1 MAKPIEATAQA
12 DYDAALAADLQVNTQ
27 LSTWEMLWRTAQ
39 RVPDNAAIITGDTHI
54 SYRQL
59 AEQTLRAAA
68 ALAELGVA
76 RGSRLA
82 FLFHPSP
89 EWAVLHYALGRLG
102 AIGVPINT
110 SYMAAEL
117 EHLFTLAQP
126 EVLIT
131 VDRFR
136 DVDMAARLSP
146 SAARFGSID
155 ETVVLP
161 VDNDGWVVSS
171 PERDRVFGPDGG
183 PALEPPS
190 PVEGGDPAYIIFT
203 SGSTAAPKPALIAH
217 RGMVGAAT
225 GLQHALGLVP
235 EDRFVAS
242 NPVFHTGGIVWNL
255 TMPHLVGMTSC
266 LVGVYETGKVL
277 REMERS
283 KITVMGAFDTK
294 LTMMRNAPEYH
305 TVDRSTVRKCNV
317 GATGSFLRS
326 VLPDWNWETVAQV
339 YGSTESGGLGSITP
353 RYESDPKV
361 RYDANGRPMPG
372 MEFVIKDPD
381 TGQRC
386 APDEPGEICFRGWG
400 TFLEYVGMPE
410 ATAEAF
416 DDEGFFHSGDYGFM
430 DEVGNLYFRG
440 RYKLMIKTGG
450 ENVSE
455 REVEIFCEDSL
466 DAVKFAIVVG
476 VPDPLWGEAVVAFV
490 ELHEGA
496 TETSDDLVE
505 ACRDRIANFKIP
517 KRFFVVGEEDWPLLD
532 SGRPDRHELRVRAA
546 ALMGAEGKTRLR
558 FGDGT
563 GGAEPG

>member
-1 MAKPIEATAQA
+1 MAEAEAVLDQA
-12 DYDAALAADLQVNTQ
+12 AYDAALAADLIANTQ
-27 LSTWEMLWRTAQ
+27 LSTWEMLWRSAQ
-39 RVPDNAAIITGDTHI
+39 RVPDNTAIITGDTHI
-54 SYRQL
+54 TYRQL
-59 AEQTLRAAA
+59 ARQTLRAAA
-68 ALAELGVA
+68 ALAELGVGMGT
-76 RGSRLA
+76 RVA
-82 FLFHPSP
+82 FLFHPCP
-89 EWAVLHYALGRLG
+89 DWAVLHYALGRLG

-110 SYMAAEL
+110 SYVAAEL
-117 EHLFTLAQP
+117 EHLFTLARP
-126 EVLIT
+126 ELLIT

-146 SAARFGSID
+146 VAGRFGSIA
-155 ETVVLP
+155 ETIVLP
-161 VDNDGWVVSS
+161 LDGDDWVAPS
-171 PERDRVFGPDGG
+171 PERDAVYGPVEAAG
-183 PALEPPS
+183 LEPTS
-190 PVEGGDPAYIIFT
+190 GLEGGDPAYIIFT

-277 REMERS
+277 AEMERS
-283 KITVMGAFDTK
+283 RVTVMGAFDTK

-305 TVDRSTVRKCNV
+305 TVDRTSVRKCNV

-326 VLPDWNWETVAQV
+326 VLGDWNWETVAQV

-353 RYESDPKV
+353 RYEADPKV

-372 MEFVIKDPD
+372 MEFVIKDPE
-381 TGQRC
+381 TGRRC
-386 APDEPGEICFRGWG
+386 APDEAGEICFRGWG
-400 TFLEYVGMPE
+400 TFIEYVGMPE

-430 DEVGNLYFRG
+430 DEAGNLYFRG

-455 REVEIFCEDSL
+455 REVEIFCEDNL
-466 DAVKFAIVVG
+466 EAVKFAIVVG
-476 VPDPLWGEAVVAFV
+476 VPDSLWGEAVVAFV
-490 ELHEGA
+490 ELHDGA

-505 ACRDRIANFKIP
+505 ACRGRIANFKIP
-517 KRFFVVGEEDWPLLD
+517 KRFLVVGEEDWPLLD
-532 SGRPDRHELRVRAA
+532 SGRPDRQELRARAA
-546 ALMGAEGKTRLR
+546 ALMGAEGETRLR
-558 FGDGT
+558 FGGGT
-563 GGAEPG
+563 GGAQPG

>member
-1 MAKPIEATAQA
+1 MGESEVVLDQA
-12 DYDAALAADLQVNTQ
+12 AYDATLAADLIVNTH
-27 LSTWEMLWRTAQ
+27 LSTWEMLWRTAL
-39 RVPDNAAIITGDTHI
+39 RVPDNDALITGDIHI
-54 SYRQL
+54 SYREL
-59 AEQTLRAAA
+59 ASRSLRAAA
-68 ALAELGVA
+68 ALAEMGV
-76 RGSRLA
+76 GPSSRVA
-82 FLFHPSP
+82 FVFHPSP
-89 EWAVLHYALGRLG
+89 DWAVLHYALARLG
-102 AIGVPINT
+102 AVGVPINT

-126 EVLIT
+126 ELLIT

-136 DVDMAARLSP
+136 DVDMAARLLP
-146 SAARFGSID
+146 VAARFGSIAD
-155 ETVVLP
+155 TVVLP
-161 VDNDGWVVSS
+161 LDDDGWVAPS
-171 PERDRVFGPDGG
+171 PASDRVFGSADGG
-183 PALEPPS
+183 ELNPAS
-190 PVEGGDPAYIIFT
+190 RVGGGDPAYIIFT

-294 LTMMRNAPEYH
+294 LTMMRNAPEYR
-305 TVDRSTVRKCNV
+305 TVDRSSVRKCNV

-326 VLPDWNWETVAQV
+326 ILDDWNWETVAQV

-353 RYESDPKV
+353 RCEADPKV

-372 MEFVIKDPD
+372 MEFVIKDPE
-381 TGQRC
+381 TGRRC
-386 APDEPGEICFRGWG
+386 APDEAGEICFRGWG
-400 TFLEYVGMPE
+400 TFIEYVGMPE

-430 DEVGNLYFRG
+430 DEAGNLYFRG

-455 REVEIFCEDSL
+455 REVEIFCEDNL
-466 DAVKFAIVVG
+466 EAVKFAIVVG

-490 ELHEGA
+490 ELHDGA
-496 TETSDDLVE
+496 VETSDDLIE
-505 ACRDRIANFKIP
+505 GCRGRIANFKIP
-517 KRFFVVGEEDWPLLD
+517 KRFFVVDEDDWPLLD
-532 SGRPDRHELRVRAA
+532 SGRPDRHELRARAA
-546 ALMGAEGKTRLR
+546 ALMGAEGETRLR
-558 FGDGT
+558 FGDGVR
-563 GGAEPG
+563 GAQPG

>member
-1 MAKPIEATAQA
+1 MAESEVVLDPEA
-12 DYDAALAADLQVNTQ
+12 YEAALAADLIVNTH

-39 RVPDNAAIITGDTHI
+39 RVPDNDAFITGDTHI
-54 SYRQL
+54 SYRDL
-59 AEQTLRAAA
+59 ASRSLRAAA
-68 ALAELGVA
+68 ALENLGVGQGTRVA
-76 RGSRLA
+76 L
-82 FLFHPSP
+82 LFHPSP
-89 EWAVLHYALGRLG
+89 DWAVLHYALGRLG

-117 EHLFTLAQP
+117 EHLFTLARP
-126 EVLIT
+126 ELLIT

-136 DVDMAARLSP
+136 DVEMAARLLP
-146 SAARFGSID
+146 VAARFDGIA
-155 ETVVLP
+155 ETAVLP
-161 VDNDGWVVSS
+161 VADDGWVAPS
-171 PERDRVFGPDGG
+171 PERDRVFGPDDGTELG
-183 PALEPPS
+183 PTS
-190 PVEGGDPAYIIFT
+190 RVGGGDPAYIIFT

-305 TVDRSTVRKCNV
+305 TVDRSSVRKCNV

-353 RYESDPKV
+353 RYETDPKV

-372 MEFVIKDPD
+372 MEFVIK
-381 TGQRC
+381 
-386 APDEPGEICFRGWG
+386 EP
-400 TFLEYVGMPE
+400 
-410 ATAEAF
+410 
-416 DDEGFFHSGDYGFM
+416 
-430 DEVGNLYFRG
+430 
-440 RYKLMIKTGG
+440 
-450 ENVSE
+450 
-455 REVEIFCEDSL
+455 
-466 DAVKFAIVVG
+466 
-476 VPDPLWGEAVVAFV
+476 
-490 ELHEGA
+490 
-496 TETSDDLVE
+496 
-505 ACRDRIANFKIP
+505 RDRKAVRP
-517 KRFFVVGEEDWPLLD
+517 RRAGRDLL
-532 SGRPDRHELRVRAA
+532 
-546 ALMGAEGKTRLR
+546 
-558 FGDGT
+558 
-563 GGAEPG
+563 

>member
-1 MAKPIEATAQA
+1 MAETEVVLDPEA
-12 DYDAALAADLQVNTQ
+12 YEAALAADLIVNTH

-39 RVPDNAAIITGDTHI
+39 RVSDNDAFITGDTHI
-54 SYRQL
+54 SYREL
-59 AEQTLRAAA
+59 ARRSLRAAA
-68 ALAELGVA
+68 ALENLGVG
-76 RGSRLA
+76 RGTRVA
-82 FLFHPSP
+82 FSFHPCP
-89 EWAVLHYALGRLG
+89 DWAVLHYALGRLG

-117 EHLFTLAQP
+117 EHLFTLARP
-126 EVLIT
+126 ELLIT

-136 DVDMAARLSP
+136 DVDMAARLTP
-146 SAARFGSID
+146 VAARFDGIA
-155 ETVVLP
+155 EAVVLP
-161 VDNDGWVVSS
+161 VADDGWVAPS
-171 PERDRVFGPDGG
+171 PERDQVYGPDGG
-183 PALEPPS
+183 TELGPTSRAG
-190 PVEGGDPAYIIFT
+190 GGDPAYIIFT

-305 TVDRSTVRKCNV
+305 TVDRSSVRKCNV

-326 VLPDWNWETVAQV
+326 VLPDWSWETVAQV

-353 RYESDPKV
+353 RHETDPKV

-372 MEFVIKDPD
+372 MEFVIKDPE
-381 TGQRC
+381 TGRRC
-386 APDEPGEICFRGWG
+386 ASDEPGEICFRGWG
-400 TFLEYVGMPE
+400 TFIEYVGMPE

-430 DEVGNLYFRG
+430 DEAGNLYFRG
-440 RYKLMIKTGG
+440 RYKMMVKSGG

-455 REVEIFCEDSL
+455 REVEIFCEDNL
-466 DAVKFAIVVG
+466 GAVKFAIVVG

-496 TETSDDLVE
+496 TENSDDLVE
-505 ACRDRIANFKIP
+505 ECRGRIANFKIP
-517 KRFFVVGEEDWPLLD
+517 KRFFVVGEDDWPLLD
-532 SGRPDRHELRVRAA
+532 SGRADRHELRARAA
-546 ALMGAEGKTRLR
+546 AMMGV
-558 FGDGT
+558 DGEAT
-563 GGAEPG
+563 VVQDRH

>member
-1 MAKPIEATAQA
+1 MGQTEVGLDRDA
-12 DYDAALAADLQVNTQ
+12 YDAALAADLQVNTQ

-39 RVPDNAAIITGDTHI
+39 QVPDNAAIITGDTHI
-54 SYRQL
+54 SYREL
-59 AEQTLRAAA
+59 AEQALRSAA

-76 RGSRLA
+76 KGSRVA
-82 FLFHPSP
+82 FVFHPSP
-89 EWAVLHYALGRLG
+89 DWAVLHYALGRLG

-126 EVLIT
+126 ELLIT

-136 DVDMAARLSP
+136 DVDMATQVSP
-146 SAARFGSID
+146 VAARFESIA

-161 VDNDGWVVSS
+161 VDNDGWVASS

-183 PALEPPS
+183 AALGPAS
-190 PVEGGDPAYIIFT
+190 RVGGGDPAYIIFT

-305 TVDRSTVRKCNV
+305 TVDRSSVRKCNV

-326 VLPDWNWETVAQV
+326 VLGDWNWETVAQV

-353 RYESDPKV
+353 RYETDPRV

-400 TFLEYVGMPE
+400 TFIEYVGMPE
-410 ATAEAF
+410 ATADAF
-416 DDEGFFHSGDYGFM
+416 DEEGFFHSGDYGFM
-430 DEVGNLYFRG
+430 DEAGNLYFRG

-455 REVEIFCEDSL
+455 REVEIFCEDNL
-466 DAVKFAIVVG
+466 EAVKFAIVVG

-490 ELHEGA
+490 ELHDGA
-496 TETSDDLVE
+496 EETSDNLVE
-505 ACRDRIANFKIP
+505 ACRGHIANFKIP
-517 KRFFVVGEEDWPLLD
+517 KRFFVVEEEDWPLLD
-532 SGRPDRHELRVRAA
+532 SGRPDRHELRTRAA
-546 ALMGAEGKTRLR
+546 ALMGTEGETRLR
-558 FGDGT
+558 FGDGA
-563 GGAEPG
+563 GGSQPG

>member
-1 MAKPIEATAQA
+1 MAESEVVLDRAA
-12 DYDAALAADLQVNTQ
+12 YDSALAADLIVNTQ
-27 LSTWEMLWRTAQ
+27 LSTWEMLRRSAE
-39 RVPDNAAIITGDTHI
+39 RVPDNIAIITGDTHI
-54 SYRQL
+54 SYREL
-59 AEQTLRAAA
+59 AQRTLRAAA
-68 ALAELGVA
+68 ALAELGVQK
-76 RGSRLA
+76 GSRVA
-82 FLFHPSP
+82 FMFHPSP
-89 EWAVLHYALGRLG
+89 DWAVLHYALGRLG

-126 EVLIT
+126 DLLIT

-136 DVDMAARLSP
+136 GEDMAARLSP
-146 SAARFGSID
+146 AAARFAGISD
-155 ETVVLP
+155 TVVLP
-161 VDNDGWVVSS
+161 LDEDEWVS
-171 PERDRVFGPDGG
+171 PSLARDQVFGT
-183 PALEPPS
+183 ANSEELEPTS
-190 PVEGGDPAYIIFT
+190 EAGGSDPAYIIFT

-283 KITVMGAFDTK
+283 KVTVMGAFDTK

-305 TVDRSTVRKCNV
+305 TVDRSSVRKCNV

-326 VLPDWNWETVAQV
+326 VLPDWSWETVAQV

-353 RYESDPKV
+353 RYETDPKV

-372 MEFVIKDPD
+372 MEFVIKDPE
-381 TGQRC
+381 TGHRC

-400 TFLEYVGMPE
+400 TYIEYVGMPE
-410 ATAEAF
+410 ATTEAF

-430 DEVGNLYFRG
+430 DEAGNLYFRG

-466 DAVKFAIVVG
+466 EAVKFAIVVG

-505 ACRDRIANFKIP
+505 ACRGRIANFKIP
-517 KRFFVVGEEDWPLLD
+517 KRFFVVEEQDWPLLD
-532 SGRPDRHELRVRAA
+532 SGRPDRHELRARAA
-546 ALMGAEGKTRLR
+546 ALMGAEGETRLR
-558 FGDGT
+558 FGDGR
-563 GGAEPG
+563 

>member
-1 MAKPIEATAQA
+1 MGQTEIGLDRDA
-12 DYDAALAADLQVNTQ
+12 YDAALAADLQVNTQ

-39 RVPDNAAIITGDTHI
+39 QVPDNPAIITGDTRI
-54 SYRQL
+54 SYREL
-59 AEQTLRAAA
+59 AAQTLRAAA
-68 ALAELGVA
+68 ALAELGV
-76 RGSRLA
+76 SRHSRVA
-82 FLFHPSP
+82 FVFHPSP
-89 EWAVLHYALGRLG
+89 DWAVLHYALGRLG
-102 AIGVPINT
+102 AVGVPINT

-126 EVLIT
+126 ELLIT
-131 VDRFR
+131 VNRFR

-146 SAARFGSID
+146 VAARFASIA

-161 VDNDGWVVSS
+161 VDDGGWVDSS
-171 PERDRVFGPDGG
+171 PERERVFGPDGG
-183 PALEPPS
+183 AALGPAS
-190 PVEGGDPAYIIFT
+190 RVGGGDPAYIVFT

-266 LVGVYETGKVL
+266 LVGVYETGRVL

-305 TVDRSTVRKCNV
+305 TVDRSSVRKCNV

-326 VLPDWNWETVAQV
+326 VLPEWNWETVAQV

-353 RYESDPKV
+353 RYEADPKV

-381 TGQRC
+381 TGHRC
-386 APDEPGEICFRGWG
+386 GPDEPGEICFRGWG
-400 TFLEYVGMPE
+400 TFIEYVGMPE

-416 DDEGFFHSGDYGFM
+416 DDEGFFHSGDYGFL
-430 DEVGNLYFRG
+430 DEAGNLYFRG

-455 REVEIFCEDSL
+455 REVEIFCEDNL
-466 DAVKFAIVVG
+466 EAVKFAIVVG

-490 ELHEGA
+490 ELHQGA
-496 TETSDDLVE
+496 TETSDDLIE
-505 ACRDRIANFKIP
+505 GCRGRIANFKVP
-517 KRFFVVGEEDWPLLD
+517 KRFFVVGKEDWPLLD
-532 SGRPDRHELRVRAA
+532 SGRPDRQELRARAA
-546 ALMGAEGKTRLR
+546 ALMGAEGETRLR
-558 FGDGT
+558 FGDGA

>member
-1 MAKPIEATAQA
+1 MAKPMGASAQA
-12 DYDAALAADLQVNTQ
+12 DYDAALAADLLVNTQ

-39 RVPDNAAIITGDTHI
+39 QVPDNAAIITGDTHI
-54 SYRQL
+54 SYREL
-59 AEQTLRAAA
+59 AEQALRASA

-76 RGSRLA
+76 NGSRVA

-89 EWAVLHYALGRLG
+89 DWAVLHYALGRLG

-126 EVLIT
+126 ELLIT

-136 DVDMAARLSP
+136 DVDVAARLSP
-146 SAARFGSID
+146 VAARFDSIA

-161 VDNDGWVVSS
+161 VDDGWVVSS
-171 PERDRVFGPDGG
+171 SERDRVFGPDGG
-183 PALEPPS
+183 PALGPAS
-190 PVEGGDPAYIIFT
+190 RVGGGDPAYIIFT

-305 TVDRSTVRKCNV
+305 TVDRSSVRKCNV

-353 RYESDPKV
+353 RYETDPKV

-372 MEFVIKDPD
+372 MEFVIKDPE

-386 APDEPGEICFRGWG
+386 GPDEPGEICFRGWG
-400 TFLEYVGMPE
+400 TFLEYVGMLG
-410 ATAEAF
+410 ATAKAF

-430 DEVGNLYFRG
+430 DEAGNLYFRG

-466 DAVKFAIVVG
+466 EAVKFAIVVG

-505 ACRDRIANFKIP
+505 ACRGRIANFKIP

-532 SGRPDRHELRVRAA
+532 SGRPDRHELRARAA
-546 ALMGAEGKTRLR
+546 ALMGAEGETRLR

>member
-1 MAKPIEATAQA
+1 MAESEVVLDRAA
-12 DYDAALAADLQVNTQ
+12 YDSALAADLIVNTQ
-27 LSTWEMLWRTAQ
+27 LSTWEMLRRSAE
-39 RVPDNAAIITGDTHI
+39 RVPGNVAIITGDTHI
-54 SYRQL
+54 SYREL
-59 AEQTLRAAA
+59 AQRTLRAAA
-68 ALAELGVA
+68 ALAELGVQK
-76 RGSRLA
+76 GSRVA
-82 FLFHPSP
+82 FMFHPSP
-89 EWAVLHYALGRLG
+89 DWAVLHYALGRLG

-126 EVLIT
+126 DLLIT

-136 DVDMAARLSP
+136 GEDMAARLS
-146 SAARFGSID
+146 SVAARFAGIS

-161 VDNDGWVVSS
+161 LDEDEWVAPS
-171 PERDRVFGPDGG
+171 PARDQVFGT
-183 PALEPPS
+183 ANSEELEPTS
-190 PVEGGDPAYIIFT
+190 EAGGSDPAYVIFT

-225 GLQHALGLVP
+225 GLQHALGLVS

-305 TVDRSTVRKCNV
+305 TVDRSSVRKCNV

-353 RYESDPKV
+353 RYETDPKV

-372 MEFVIKDPD
+372 MEFVIKDPE
-381 TGQRC
+381 TGRRC

-400 TFLEYVGMPE
+400 TFIEYVGMPE
-410 ATAEAF
+410 ATTEAF

-430 DEVGNLYFRG
+430 DEAGNLYFRG

-455 REVEIFCEDSL
+455 REVEIFCEDNL
-466 DAVKFAIVVG
+466 EAVKFAIVVG

-490 ELHEGA
+490 ELHGGA
-496 TETSDDLVE
+496 TETSDDLVAE
-505 ACRDRIANFKIP
+505 CRGRIANFKIP
-517 KRFFVVGEEDWPLLD
+517 KRFFVVEEEDWPLLD
-532 SGRPDRHELRVRAA
+532 SGRPDRHELRARAA
-546 ALMGAEGKTRLR
+546 ALMGAEGETRLR
-558 FGDGT
+558 FGDGR
-563 GGAEPG
+563 

>member
-1 MAKPIEATAQA
+1 MQATAQA
-12 DYDAALAADLQVNTQ
+12 AYDAALAADLKVNTQ

-39 RVPDNAAIITGDTHI
+39 QVPDNAAIITGDTHI
-54 SYRQL
+54 SYQEL
-59 AEQTLRAAA
+59 AEQALRAAA
-68 ALAELGVA
+68 ALAELGVSN
-76 RGSRLA
+76 GSRVA
-82 FLFHPSP
+82 FLFHPYP
-89 EWAVLHYALGRLG
+89 DWAVLHYALGRLG

-126 EVLIT
+126 ELLIT

-146 SAARFGSID
+146 AAARFDSIA

-161 VDNDGWVVSS
+161 VDDDGWVVSS
-171 PERDRVFGPDGG
+171 SESDRVFGPDGG
-183 PALEPPS
+183 PPLGPAS
-190 PVEGGDPAYIIFT
+190 AVGGGDPAYIIFT

-283 KITVMGAFDTK
+283 KVTVMGAFDTK

-305 TVDRSTVRKCNV
+305 TVDRSSVRKCNV

-353 RYESDPKV
+353 RYEADPKV

-372 MEFVIKDPD
+372 MEFVIKDPE
-381 TGQRC
+381 TGRRC
-386 APDEPGEICFRGWG
+386 VLDESGEICFRGWG

-416 DDEGFFHSGDYGFM
+416 DGEGFFHSGDYGFM
-430 DEVGNLYFRG
+430 DKAGNLYFRG

-455 REVEIFCEDSL
+455 REVEIFCEDNL
-466 DAVKFAIVVG
+466 EAVKFAIVVG

-490 ELHEGA
+490 EMHEGA

-505 ACRDRIANFKIP
+505 ACRGRIANFKIP
-517 KRFFVVGEEDWPLLD
+517 KRFFVVTEEDWPLLD
-532 SGRPDRHELRVRAA
+532 SGRPDRHELRARAA
-546 ALMGAEGKTRLR
+546 ALMGAEGETRLR
-558 FGDGT
+558 FGDGA

>member
-1 MAKPIEATAQA
+1 MAKPMGASAQA
-12 DYDAALAADLQVNTQ
+12 DYDAALAADLLVNTQ
-27 LSTWEMLWRTAQ
+27 MSTWEMLWRSAQ
-39 RVPDNAAIITGDTHI
+39 QVPDNAAIITGDTHV
-54 SYRQL
+54 SYREL
-59 AEQTLRAAA
+59 AEQALRAAA
-68 ALAELGVA
+68 ALAELGVDN
-76 RGSRLA
+76 GSRVA

-89 EWAVLHYALGRLG
+89 DWAVLHYALGRLG

-126 EVLIT
+126 ELLIT
-131 VDRFR
+131 VNRFR
-136 DVDMAARLSP
+136 GVDMAARLSP
-146 SAARFGSID
+146 VAGRFSSIA

-161 VDNDGWVVSS
+161 VDDGGWVAPSS
-171 PERDRVFGPDGG
+171 ERDRVFGPDGG
-183 PALEPPS
+183 PALDSAS
-190 PVEGGDPAYIIFT
+190 PVGGGDPAYIIFT

-266 LVGVYETGKVL
+266 LVGVYETAKVL

-305 TVDRSTVRKCNV
+305 TVDRSSVRKCNV

-353 RYESDPKV
+353 RYEADPKV

-386 APDEPGEICFRGWG
+386 APGEPGEICFRGWG

-410 ATAEAF
+410 ATVEAF
-416 DDEGFFHSGDYGFM
+416 DAEGFFHSGDYGFM
-430 DEVGNLYFRG
+430 DEAGNLYFRG

-455 REVEIFCEDSL
+455 REVEIFCEDNL
-466 DAVKFAIVVG
+466 EAVKFAIVVG

-496 TETSDDLVE
+496 AETSNDLVE
-505 ACRDRIANFKIP
+505 ACRGRIANFKIP

-532 SGRPDRHELRVRAA
+532 SGRPDRHELRARAA
-546 ALMGAEGKTRLR
+546 ALMGAEDQTRLR
-558 FGDGT
+558 FGDG
-563 GGAEPG
+563 

>member
-1 MAKPIEATAQA
+1 MAESEVVLDQSA
-12 DYDAALAADLQVNTQ
+12 YDAALAADLSVNTQ

-54 SYRQL
+54 SYWSL
-59 AEQTLRAAA
+59 AAQTLRAAA
-68 ALAELGVA
+68 ALAELGVQK
-76 RGSRLA
+76 GSRVG
-82 FLFHPSP
+82 FMFHPSP
-89 EWAVLHYALGRLG
+89 DWAVLHYALGRLG

-126 EVLIT
+126 DLLIT

-136 DVDMAARLSP
+136 GEDMAARLSP
-146 SAARFGSID
+146 VAARFAGISD
-155 ETVVLP
+155 TVVLP
-161 VDNDGWVVSS
+161 LDEDDWVAQS
-171 PERDRVFGPDGG
+171 PARDQVFGP
-183 PALEPPS
+183 ANSEELEPS
-190 PVEGGDPAYIIFT
+190 SEVEGTDPAYIIFT

-283 KITVMGAFDTK
+283 KITAMGAFDTK

-305 TVDRSTVRKCNV
+305 TVDRSSVRKCNV

-353 RYESDPKV
+353 RYETDPKV

-372 MEFVIKDPD
+372 MEFVIKDPE
-381 TGQRC
+381 TGHRC
-386 APDEPGEICFRGWG
+386 ASDEPGEICFRGWG
-400 TFLEYVGMPE
+400 TFIEYVGMPE

-416 DDEGFFHSGDYGFM
+416 DHEGFFHSGDYGFM
-430 DEVGNLYFRG
+430 DEAGNLYFRG

-466 DAVKFAIVVG
+466 EAVKFAIVVG

-490 ELHEGA
+490 ELHDGA

-505 ACRDRIANFKIP
+505 ECRGRIANFKIP
-517 KRFFVVGEEDWPLLD
+517 KRFFMVDEEDWPLLD
-532 SGRPDRHELRVRAA
+532 SGRPDRHELRARAA
-546 ALMGAEGKTRLR
+546 ALMGAEGETRLR

-563 GGAEPG
+563 GGVQPG

>member
-1 MAKPIEATAQA
+1 MAETEVVPDQA
-12 DYDAALAADLQVNTQ
+12 VYDALLADDLNVNTQ
-27 LSTWEMLWRTAQ
+27 LSTWEMLRRTAQ
-39 RVPDNAAIITGDTHI
+39 RVPENDALITGDTHI
-54 SYRQL
+54 TYQEL
-59 AEQTLRAAA
+59 AGQSLRAAA
-68 ALAELGVA
+68 ALADLGVG
-76 RGSRLA
+76 RGTRVA
-82 FLFHPSP
+82 FQFHPCP
-89 EWAVLHYALGRLG
+89 DWGVLHYALARLG
-102 AIGVPINT
+102 AVGVPINT
-110 SYMAAEL
+110 SYMATEL

-126 EVLIT
+126 ELLIT

-136 DVDMAARLSP
+136 DADMAARLFP
-146 SAARFGSID
+146 VVARFDSIA

-161 VDNDGWVVSS
+161 LDEGGWVAPS
-171 PERDRVFGPDGG
+171 PERDLVYGSDGG
-183 PALEPPS
+183 NELS
-190 PVEGGDPAYIIFT
+190 PTSGVGGDDPAYIIFT
-203 SGSTAAPKPALIAH
+203 SGSTAAPKPVLIAH

-305 TVDRSTVRKCNV
+305 TVDRSSVRKCNV
-317 GATGSFLRS
+317 GASGSFLRS
-326 VLPDWNWETVAQV
+326 VLGDWNWETVAQV

-353 RYESDPKV
+353 RYEIDPKV

-372 MEFVIKDPD
+372 MEFVIKDPE
-381 TGQRC
+381 TGHRC
-386 APDEPGEICFRGWG
+386 APDEPGEICFQGWG
-400 TFLEYVGMPE
+400 TFIEYVGMPE

-430 DEVGNLYFRG
+430 DAAGNLYFRG

-455 REVEIFCEDSL
+455 REVEIFCEDNL

-490 ELHEGA
+490 ELHDGA
-496 TETSDDLVE
+496 IETSDNLVE
-505 ACRDRIANFKIP
+505 ACRGRIANFKIP
-517 KRFFVVGEEDWPLLD
+517 KRFLVVGEEDWPLLD
-532 SGRPDRHELRVRAA
+532 SGRPDRHELRARAA
-546 ALMGAEGKTRLR
+546 ALMGAEGETRLR
-558 FGDGT
+558 FGGGT
-563 GGAEPG
+563 GGAQPG

>member
-1 MAKPIEATAQA
+1 MEATVQA

-27 LSTWEMLWRTAQ
+27 LSTWQMLWRTAQ

-54 SYRQL
+54 SYREL
-59 AEQTLRAAA
+59 AAQTLRAAA
-68 ALAELGVA
+68 ALAELGVSN
-76 RGSRLA
+76 GSRVA
-82 FLFHPSP
+82 FVFHPSP
-89 EWAVLHYALGRLG
+89 DWAVLHYALGRLG
-102 AIGVPINT
+102 AVGVPINT

-117 EHLFTLAQP
+117 EHLFALAQP
-126 EVLIT
+126 ELLII

-136 DVDMAARLSP
+136 DVDMTGRLSP
-146 SAARFGSID
+146 VAARFGSIAQ
-155 ETVVLP
+155 TVVLP
-161 VDNDGWVVSS
+161 VDDDGWVDSS
-171 PERDRVFGPDGG
+171 PDRDRVFGPDGG
-183 PALEPPS
+183 AALGPAS
-190 PVEGGDPAYIIFT
+190 RVGGGDPAYIIFT

-305 TVDRSTVRKCNV
+305 TVDRSSVRKCNV

-326 VLPDWNWETVAQV
+326 VLPEWNWETVAQV

-353 RYESDPKV
+353 RYEADPKV

-381 TGQRC
+381 TGHRC
-386 APDEPGEICFRGWG
+386 GPDEPGEICFRGWG
-400 TFLEYVGMPE
+400 TFIEYVGMPE
-410 ATAEAF
+410 TTAEAF
-416 DDEGFFHSGDYGFM
+416 DDEGYFHSGDYGFL
-430 DEVGNLYFRG
+430 DEAGNLYFRG

-455 REVEIFCEDSL
+455 REVEIFCEDNL
-466 DAVKFAIVVG
+466 EAVKFAIVVG

-496 TETSDDLVE
+496 TETSDGLVE
-505 ACRDRIANFKIP
+505 ACRGRIANFKVP
-517 KRFFVVGEEDWPLLD
+517 KRFFVVTDEDWPLLD
-532 SGRPDRHELRVRAA
+532 SGRPDRHELRARAA
-546 ALMGAEGKTRLR
+546 ALMGAEGDTRLR
-558 FGDGT
+558 FGDG
-563 GGAEPG
+563 

>member
-1 MAKPIEATAQA
+1 M
-12 DYDAALAADLQVNTQ
+12 
-27 LSTWEMLWRTAQ
+27 
-39 RVPDNAAIITGDTHI
+39 
-54 SYRQL
+54 
-59 AEQTLRAAA
+59 
-68 ALAELGVA
+68 
-76 RGSRLA
+76 
-82 FLFHPSP
+82 
-89 EWAVLHYALGRLG
+89 LHYALGRLG

-117 EHLFTLAQP
+117 EHLFTLARP
-126 EVLIT
+126 ELLIT

-136 DVDMAARLSP
+136 DVDMAARLLP
-146 SAARFGSID
+146 VAARFGGIA
-155 ETVVLP
+155 ETAVLP
-161 VDNDGWVVSS
+161 VADDGWVAPS
-171 PERDRVFGPDGG
+171 PESDRVFGPDGG
-183 PALEPPS
+183 TELGPTS
-190 PVEGGDPAYIIFT
+190 RVGGGDPAYIIFT

-294 LTMMRNAPEYH
+294 LTMMRNAPEFH
-305 TVDRSTVRKCNV
+305 TLDRSSVRKCNV

-326 VLPDWNWETVAQV
+326 VLPDWNWVTVAQV

-353 RYESDPKV
+353 RYETDPKV

-372 MEFVIKDPD
+372 MEFVIKNPE
-381 TGQRC
+381 TGRRC
-386 APDEPGEICFRGWG
+386 APEESGEICFRGWG
-400 TFLEYVGMPE
+400 TFIEYVGMPE

-416 DDEGFFHSGDYGFM
+416 DDEGFFHSGDYGFK
-430 DEVGNLYFRG
+430 DEAGNLYFRG
-440 RYKLMIKTGG
+440 RYKMMIKTGG

-455 REVEIFCEDSL
+455 REVEIFCEDNL
-466 DAVKFAIVVG
+466 EAVKFAIVVG

-490 ELHEGA
+490 ELNEGA
-496 TETSDDLVE
+496 TETSDNLVE
-505 ACRDRIANFKIP
+505 ECRGRIANFKIP
-517 KRFFVVGEEDWPLLD
+517 KRFFVVGEDDWPLLD
-532 SGRPDRHELRVRAA
+532 SGRPDRHELRARAA
-546 ALMGAEGKTRLR
+546 ALMGV
-558 FGDGT
+558 
-563 GGAEPG
+563 GGEATVVQDRH

>member
-1 MAKPIEATAQA
+1 MATPMEASAQA
-12 DYDAALAADLQVNTQ
+12 DYDAALAADLTANTQ
-27 LSTWEMLWRTAQ
+27 LSTWEVLWRTAQ
-39 RVPDNAAIITGDTHI
+39 RVPDNDAFITGDVLI
-54 SYRQL
+54 SYRDL
-59 AEQTLRAAA
+59 ASRSLRSAA
-68 ALAELGVA
+68 ALAEVGVDH
-76 RGSRLA
+76 GSRVA
-82 FLFHPSP
+82 FLFHPNP
-89 EWAVLHYALGRLG
+89 DWAVLHYGLARLG

-117 EHLFTLAQP
+117 EHLFALAQP
-126 EVLIT
+126 ELLIT

-146 SAARFGSID
+146 VAAEFGSIA

-161 VDNDGWVVSS
+161 LDDDGWVAPSV
-171 PERDRVFGPDGG
+171 ERDRVYGADGG
-183 PALEPPS
+183 VELEPAS
-190 PVEGGDPAYIIFT
+190 EVGGDDPAYIIFT

-305 TVDRSTVRKCNV
+305 TVDRSSVRKCNV

-326 VLPDWNWETVAQV
+326 VLGDWNWETVAQV

-353 RYESDPKV
+353 RYETDPKV

-400 TFLEYVGMPE
+400 TFIEYVGMPE
-410 ATAEAF
+410 ATADAF
-416 DDEGFFHSGDYGFM
+416 DEEGFFHSGDYGFM
-430 DEVGNLYFRG
+430 DEAGNLYFRG

-455 REVEIFCEDSL
+455 REVEIFCEDNL
-466 DAVKFAIVVG
+466 EAVKFAIVVG

-490 ELHEGA
+490 ELHDGA
-496 TETSDDLVE
+496 EETSDNLVE
-505 ACRDRIANFKIP
+505 ACRGHIANFKIP
-517 KRFFVVGEEDWPLLD
+517 KRFFVVEEEDWPLLD
-532 SGRPDRHELRVRAA
+532 SGRPDRHELRTRAA
-546 ALMGAEGKTRLR
+546 ALMGTEGETRLR
-558 FGDGT
+558 FGDGA
-563 GGAEPG
+563 GGSQPG